1 MHPADHSHEQK
12 LFQEHKPPQEVKLVN
27 MEALERAVSSKSPM
41 KPAKVV
47 AATDQGPP
55 RGLLEDTTSRAPL
68 LPVSGRDGGP
78 GGKDEAIF
86 VDMSHAHSM
95 DVKRRAPHAPLL
107 PLGGGG
113 VQQAALL

>member
-41 KPAKVV
+41 KPAKV

-55 RGLLEDTTSRAPL
+55 RGLPEDTTSCAPL
-68 LPVSGRDGGP
+68 LTVGSRNGGL
-78 GGKDEAIF
+78 GADEAIY
-86 VDMSHAHSM
+86 VKMSHVHSM
-95 DVKRRAPHAPLL
+95 DVER
-107 PLGGGG
+107 
-113 VQQAALL
+113 